1 MSDGNN
7 KPKQSEK
14 KQKKPVPKQKKNK
27 PRKRNNRRPKDKKNI
42 DPESRKLI
50 TPIQDLKL
58 AQGAL
63 QVINVPVNLN
73 PTSVLLIPVGLIS
86 QSLSQGATDPYAVY
100 TAIIED
106 ILNILLNG
114 TGTAT
119 TRIQLYNYL
128 FATLV
133 QKSVPFGRAEIMYVL
148 NNVGAIT
155 PSQTITVDGGFTYYM
170 WVPTSTMVGEWT
182 VQEPSGPYSPED
194 VASLYSQAINLVAG
208 KKPHNMVSRDVQ
220 LKSLFIKDVSAFGQV
235 SVYYGM
241 GGGVGAP
248 SYSVEWE
255 VPVRSRM
262 LGTLVQF
269 NPETPRVLKVLDL
282 SSGDSCS
289 NWNIG
294 LLDEFPVNYYM
305 GAVSP
310 IYKFLDLYELAHLL
324 CLSLVQAIESK
335 LNSATVLSDEDM
347 DILTNGLNVTWSQWI
362 ISLRQQVLW
371 MFNRSQN
378 IAQFLTPQTGTG
390 AFQPF
395 LCGSNC
401 YPAMPTI
408 LMKIPKFINE
418 NLRMLMMCVRPYHTG
433 KFDSPNNNMTH
444 VPVWGM
450 YTTYTPVNYVI
461 FQGATAH
468 DLFLPEV
475 SNNPSVFDGSY
486 GSNVADFNNSDIV
499 TSGINFWNE
508 IVNACSNQFGELDTM
523 GGDSMG
529 SPLLQYTRYVAFSST
544 FLKKRSRS

>member
-1 MSDGNN
+1 
-7 KPKQSEK
+7 
-14 KQKKPVPKQKKNK
+14 
-27 PRKRNNRRPKDKKNI
+27 
-42 DPESRKLI
+42 
-50 TPIQDLKL
+50 
-58 AQGAL
+58 
-63 QVINVPVNLN
+63 
-73 PTSVLLIPVGLIS
+73 
-86 QSLSQGATDPYAVY
+86 
-100 TAIIED
+100 
-106 ILNILLNG
+106 
-114 TGTAT
+114 
-119 TRIQLYNYL
+119 
-128 FATLV
+128 
-133 QKSVPFGRAEIMYVL
+133 
-148 NNVGAIT
+148 
-155 PSQTITVDGGFTYYM
+155 
-170 WVPTSTMVGEWT
+170 
-182 VQEPSGPYSPED
+182 
-194 VASLYSQAINLVAG
+194 
-208 KKPHNMVSRDVQ
+208 
-220 LKSLFIKDVSAFGQV
+220 
-235 SVYYGM
+235 
-241 GGGVGAP
+241 
-248 SYSVEWE
+248 
-255 VPVRSRM
+255 

-269 NPETPRVLKVLDL
+269 NPETPRVSKVLDL

-508 IVNACSNQFGELDTM
+508 IVNACANQFGELDTM

-544 FLKKRSRS
+544 FLKKEVGPKVRIPRSCRHFMKEVEVEESVVIEDLVTPRKMNLSREASGGKVKQKRKIRVYAPPESSPYNEFSVAISACVKVSESFKSLSTDFILPVIELEGSTILPSQNQVQTSNREPFWIKFNPQIDDQVFASRALELVGSVPNCVVGQAGHKTAIVEYMDELSKNDQGSTFGDIFSFLGNTANAIGI